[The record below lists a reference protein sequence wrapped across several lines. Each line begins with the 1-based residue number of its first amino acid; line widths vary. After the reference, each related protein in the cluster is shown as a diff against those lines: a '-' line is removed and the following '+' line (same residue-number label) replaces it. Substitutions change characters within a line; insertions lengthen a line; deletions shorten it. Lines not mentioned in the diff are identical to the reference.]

1 MCSWDGNQF
10 NSFPIDSNHEYVDSS
25 RRHREIIFLWQH
37 QVTLMMFCPGLDFFE
52 QKQNMMRAQQYR
64 NQVQAYLP
72 YRLQANHQ
80 CSQFNLWLCINNS
93 YTLFCHRRPFLY
105 SFFSF
110 IQSSWIKYWI
120 CSLRESPFN
129 LKWGFL
135 GFLWININS
144 ANQKSLSGVISTSK
158 MVRYYF

>member
-25 RRHREIIFLWQH
+25 RRHREIIFFMA
-37 QVTLMMFCPGLDFFE
+37 TPGDFDDVLPWFRFFFE

-129 LKWGFL
+129 FKWGFL

-144 ANQKSLSGVISTSK
+144 AIQKSLSGVISTSK
-158 MVRYYF
+158 MVRY